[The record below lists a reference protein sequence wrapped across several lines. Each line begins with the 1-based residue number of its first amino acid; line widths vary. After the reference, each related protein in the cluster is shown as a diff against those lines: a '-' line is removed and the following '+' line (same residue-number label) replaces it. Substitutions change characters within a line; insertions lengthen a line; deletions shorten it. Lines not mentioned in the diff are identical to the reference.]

1 MRSLVIAVCLAS
13 AVVMWGVTA
22 IGYWRVRRMY
32 RAAGAT
38 PGWRASVRAPGWW
51 MTSKLLTGLSI
62 FAAMPLLIV
71 NSFFWAIVVF
81 SVWFVQMVAF
91 AWTTHAFGDESEGAG
106 P

>member
-13 AVVMWGVTA
+13 AVVMWAVTA
-22 IGYWRVRRMY
+22 IGYWRVRRVY

-38 PGWRASVRAPGWW
+38 PGWRASVHAPGWW

-62 FAAMPLLIV
+62 FAATPLLIV
-71 NSFFWAIVVF
+71 NCFFWAIVVLC
-81 SVWFVQMVAF
+81 VWFVQMAAF
-91 AWTTHAFGDESEGAG
+91 TWATQAFGDEPEGAG

>member
-13 AVVMWGVTA
+13 AVVMWGAAA

-38 PGWRASVRAPGWW
+38 PGWRASVHARGWW
-51 MTSKLLTGLSI
+51 MTSKLLSGFSI
-62 FAAMPLLIV
+62 FAAPPLLIV
-71 NSFFWAIVVF
+71 NSFWAIVVF
-81 SVWFVQMVAF
+81 CVWFVQMAAF
-91 AWTTHAFGDESEGAG
+91 GWATHAFGDESEGAG